1 MNEEIEPIAANDLL
15 SENQIAQ
22 MRKGWI
28 ERWGQRKHQII
39 LQVLLLV
46 GKDDCMTPRY
56 MFKLTG
62 PVMKGGQ
69 KALWV

>member
-1 MNEEIEPIAANDLL
+1 MDREMGAEEEPN
-15 SENQIAQ
+15 N
-22 MRKGWI
+22 
-28 ERWGQRKHQII
+28 

-46 GKDDCMTPRY
+46 GKDDCMTPQY
-56 MFKLTG
+56 KFKLTG